1 MADGANVAA
10 TAADRFTGATVLFW
24 TSSPSQSWAPTMT
37 SGPLPTLV
45 ASLNCWRTSVATL
58 MPFSWPNWSA
68 YFCRI
73 GARSLSAQMT
83 RSALAS
89 RTGGA
94 VVVGDGAGAVVVE
107 VDDVLVLSAAGVL
120 DPPQALIS
128 RAATPVMAAAP
139 NARLCMNSPCNGMGQ
154 AVPTLKVCKT

>member
-24 TSSPSQSWAPTMT
+24 TSSPSQSWAPTTT

-45 ASLNCWRTSVATL
+45 ASLNCWRTSVATWTATL
-58 MPFSWPNWSA
+58 IPFSWPNWSA

-73 GARSLSAQMT
+73 GARSLSAQIT
-83 RSALAS
+83 RSAFAS

-94 VVVGDGAGAVVVE
+94 VVVGDGAGAVAGG
-107 VDDVLVLSAAGVL
+107 VDDGLVQSAVGGLA
-120 DPPQALIS
+120 PPQALIR
-128 RAATPVMAAAP
+128 RAATPVTATTP
-139 NARLCMNSPCNGMGQ
+139 NARLF
-154 AVPTLKVCKT
+154 